1 MHVSRPRRNAT
12 PRRSAIR
19 ARATL
24 ATSLVAALAVLA
36 SASATAPT
44 GPTAPAAQTAQTMA
58 PASFPVERGHHHQ
71 WTIKKVRVDPRLFG
85 VHDRFL
91 TSLSHRS
98 TRSIRLW
105 DAGTDWPTIHPTRTT
120 WNWAPLDT
128 AVRKAHQNGTSVTLV
143 IGLSPSYAA
152 ARSTD
157 APDLGLYRAY
167 LTAVMKRYRP
177 QHWHYRGIAAYQ
189 VWNEAN
195 ISTFWT
201 GTNVQLARLTKAAYD
216 VRNKVDRGAQII
228 APAMVTRLKFEQK
241 VISAFYATRVPSTHK
256 PVWKYV
262 DAISLNLYPTGTIPL
277 AHGRTRT
284 STPEDSMV
292 LLKTVRGLLAK
303 DRVPSSIPIWNT
315 EVNYGMGSGTPAA
328 PISPARQ
335 VANVMRTY
343 LLNAA
348 RGVKRVDWYAYDMG
362 AMPGGG
368 TLGNTLLTDPTDR
381 TAGRLTPAGVAFT
394 RIQRWMHGT
403 LIGTATKPPCNTD
416 RHGTYTCTIA
426 YAHGVGRVYWNPF
439 KRATVRLPHSA
450 RTKVNEFG
458 ASSKAKGGARLTV
471 TYRPVLV
478 KSKR

>member
-1 MHVSRPRRNAT
+1 MHVSR

-19 ARATL
+19 ARALL
-24 ATSLVAALAVLA
+24 ATSLVAGLAVLA
-36 SASATAPT
+36 SATAPTAHTAPT
-44 GPTAPAAQTAQTMA
+44 GETLAS
-58 PASFPVERGHHHQ
+58 ASFPVERGQHHQ
-71 WTIKKVRVDPRLFG
+71 GKVRKVKVDPRLFG
-85 VHDRFL
+85 VHDRYL

-105 DAGTDWPTIHPTRTT
+105 DAGTDWPAIQPTRTT

-128 AVRKAHQNGTSVTLV
+128 VVRKAHRNGTSVTLV
-143 IGLSPSYAA
+143 VGLSPSYAA

-167 LTAVMKRYRP
+167 LTAVMKRYRA
-177 QHWHYRGIAAYQ
+177 QHWGYRGIAAYQ

-241 VISAFYATRVPSTHK
+241 VISAFYATRVPSTHR

-292 LLKTVRGLLAK
+292 LLRTVRGLLAK
-303 DRVPSSIPIWNT
+303 RHVPSSIPIWNT

-328 PISPARQ
+328 PIPQARQ
-335 VANVMRTY
+335 VAYVMRTY

-362 AMPGGG
+362 VMPGGG
-368 TLGNTLLTDPTDR
+368 TLGNTLLTDPTER

-394 RIQRWMHGT
+394 RIQGWMRGT
-403 LIGTATKPPCNTD
+403 LIGTAVKPPCSTD
-416 RHGTYTCTIA
+416 RHGTYTCKIT

-439 KRATVRLPHSA
+439 RRATVRLPHSA
-450 RTKVNEFG
+450 RTKVSEFG
-458 ASSKAKGGARLTV
+458 ASSKARGGAKLTV

>member
-1 MHVSRPRRNAT
+1 MHVSRPRRSAIRSARHSA
-12 PRRSAIR
+12 RRSAIR
-19 ARATL
+19 ARAL
-24 ATSLVAALAVLA
+24 FATSLVAALAVLA

-44 GPTAPAAQTAQTMA
+44 GPTAPTAPTAPKLA
-58 PASFPVERGHHHQ
+58 PASFHVAREHHHQ
-71 WTIKKVRVDPRLFG
+71 GKVRKVRKVRVDPRLFG

-143 IGLSPSYAA
+143 VGLSPSYAA

-167 LTAVMKRYRP
+167 LTAVMKRYRA
-177 QHWHYRGIAAYQ
+177 QHWGYRGIAAYQ

-216 VRNKVDRGAQII
+216 VRNKVDRGARII

-241 VISAFYATRVPSTHK
+241 VISAFYGTRVPSTHK

-284 STPEDSMV
+284 STPEDSMA
-292 LLKTVRGLLAK
+292 LLRTVRGLLAK
-303 DRVPSSIPIWNT
+303 DRVPSSIPIWRSLL
-315 EVNYGMGSGTPAA
+315 EMPWVSA
-328 PISPARQ
+328 PC
-335 VANVMRTY
+335 
-343 LLNAA
+343 
-348 RGVKRVDWYAYDMG
+348 
-362 AMPGGG
+362 
-368 TLGNTLLTDPTDR
+368 DR
-381 TAGRLTPAGVAFT
+381 
-394 RIQRWMHGT
+394 
-403 LIGTATKPPCNTD
+403 
-416 RHGTYTCTIA
+416 
-426 YAHGVGRVYWNPF
+426 
-439 KRATVRLPHSA
+439 
-450 RTKVNEFG
+450 
-458 ASSKAKGGARLTV
+458 ARL
-471 TYRPVLV
+471 
-478 KSKR
+478 SKRLGWSSR

>member
-1 MHVSRPRRNAT
+1 MHVSR

-19 ARATL
+19 ARALL

-36 SASATAPT
+36 SATAPTAHTAPT
-44 GPTAPAAQTAQTMA
+44 GETLAS
-58 PASFPVERGHHHQ
+58 ASFPVERGQHHQ
-71 WTIKKVRVDPRLFG
+71 GKVRKVKVDPRLFG

-105 DAGTDWPTIHPTRTT
+105 DAGTDWPAIQPTRTT

-128 AVRKAHQNGTSVTLV
+128 VVRKAHRNGTSVTLV
-143 IGLSPSYAA
+143 VGLSPSYAA

-167 LTAVMKRYRP
+167 LTAVMKRYRA
-177 QHWHYRGIAAYQ
+177 QHWGYRGIAAYQ

-241 VISAFYATRVPSTHK
+241 VISAFYATRVPSTHR

-292 LLKTVRGLLAK
+292 LLRTVRGLLAK
-303 DRVPSSIPIWNT
+303 RHVPSSIPIWNT

-328 PISPARQ
+328 PIPQARQ
-335 VANVMRTY
+335 VAYVMRTY

-362 AMPGGG
+362 VMPGGG
-368 TLGNTLLTDPTDR
+368 TLGNTLLTDPTER

-394 RIQRWMHGT
+394 RIQGWMRGT
-403 LIGTATKPPCNTD
+403 LIGTAVKPPCSTD
-416 RHGTYTCTIA
+416 RHGTYTCKIT

-439 KRATVRLPHSA
+439 RRATVRLPHSA
-450 RTKVNEFG
+450 RTKVSEFG
-458 ASSKAKGGARLTV
+458 ASSKARGGARLTV

>member
-1 MHVSRPRRNAT
+1 MHVPRPRRST
-12 PRRSAIR
+12 TR
-19 ARATL
+19 ARAL
-24 ATSLVAALAVLA
+24 VATSLVAALATLA
-36 SASATAPT
+36 PTMASAT
-44 GPTAPAAQTAQTMA
+44 
-58 PASFPVERGHHHQ
+58 FPVERGHHHQ
-71 WTIKKVRVDPRLFG
+71 GKVKKVKVDPRLFG

-91 TSLSHRS
+91 TSLSHRG

-105 DAGTDWPTIHPTRTT
+105 DAGTDWPTIQPTLTT

-128 AVRKAHQNGTSVTLV
+128 VVRKAHQNRTSVTLV
-143 IGLSPSYAA
+143 VGLSPSYAA

-167 LTAVMKRYRP
+167 LTAAMKRYSAKR
-177 QHWHYRGIAAYQ
+177 WGYRGIAAYQ

-201 GTNVQLARLTKAAYD
+201 GTNAQLARLTKAAYD
-216 VRNKVDRGAQII
+216 VRNKVDRGAQIV

-241 VISAFYATRVPSTHK
+241 VISAFYATKVPSTHK

-262 DAISLNLYPTGTIPL
+262 DAISLNLYPTETIPL
-277 AHGRTRT
+277 RHGRTRT

-315 EVNYGMGSGTPAA
+315 EVNYGMGSGVPAT
-328 PISPARQ
+328 PISNARQ
-335 VANVMRTY
+335 VAYVMRTF

-362 AMPGGG
+362 ELPGGG
-368 TLGNTLLTDPTDR
+368 TLGDTLLTDPTDR

-394 RIQRWMHGT
+394 RIQGWMHGT
-403 LIGTATKPPCNTD
+403 LIGTATKRPCITD
-416 RHGTYTCTIA
+416 KHGTYTCTIT

-439 KRATVRLPHSA
+439 KRATVRLPHTA
-450 RTKVNEFG
+450 KTKVNEFG
-458 ASSKAKGGARLTV
+458 ASSKAKGGAKLTV
-471 TYRPVLV
+471 TYTPVLV

>member
-1 MHVSRPRRNAT
+1 MHVPRPRRST
-12 PRRSAIR
+12 TR
-19 ARATL
+19 ARAL
-24 ATSLVAALAVLA
+24 VATSLVAALATLAPTMA
-36 SASATAPT
+36 SAN
-44 GPTAPAAQTAQTMA
+44 
-58 PASFPVERGHHHQ
+58 FPVERGHHHQ
-71 WTIKKVRVDPRLFG
+71 GKVKKVKVDPRLFG

-91 TSLSHRS
+91 TSLSHRG

-105 DAGTDWPTIHPTRTT
+105 DAGTDWPTIQPTRTT

-128 AVRKAHQNGTSVTLV
+128 VVRKAHQNRTSVTLV
-143 IGLSPSYAA
+143 VGLSPSYAA

-157 APDLGLYRAY
+157 APDLGLYRTY
-167 LTAVMKRYRP
+167 LTAVMKRYSAKR
-177 QHWHYRGIAAYQ
+177 WGYRGIAAYQ

-201 GTNVQLARLTKAAYD
+201 GTNAQLARLTKAAYD

-241 VISAFYATRVPSTHK
+241 VISAFYATKVPSTHK

-262 DAISLNLYPTGTIPL
+262 DAISLNLYPTETIPL
-277 AHGRTRT
+277 RHGRTRT

-315 EVNYGMGSGTPAA
+315 EVNYGMGSGVPAT
-328 PISPARQ
+328 PISNARQ
-335 VANVMRTY
+335 VAYVMRTF

-362 AMPGGG
+362 ELPGGG

-394 RIQRWMHGT
+394 RIQGWMHGT
-403 LIGTATKPPCNTD
+403 LIGTATKQPCITD
-416 RHGTYTCTIA
+416 KHGTYTCTIT
-426 YAHGVGRVYWNPF
+426 YTHGVGRVYWNPF
-439 KRATVRLPHSA
+439 KRATVRLPHTA
-450 RTKVNEFG
+450 KTKVNEFG
-458 ASSKAKGGARLTV
+458 ASSKAKGGAKLAV
-471 TYRPVLV
+471 TYTPVLV